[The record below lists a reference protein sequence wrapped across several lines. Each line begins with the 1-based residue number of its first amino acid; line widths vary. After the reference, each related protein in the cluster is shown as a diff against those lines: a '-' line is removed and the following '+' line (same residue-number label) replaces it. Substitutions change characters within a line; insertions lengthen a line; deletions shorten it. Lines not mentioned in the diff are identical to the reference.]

1 MRCVATARMTC
12 TRARWAPKCADC
24 HTENDWKEARLDHE
38 KIRFPLEGKHVDTKC
53 VDCHKKGAAYKDTR
67 LAPASAATR
76 RTTTAARVTRA
87 CTPAFCAK
95 PLGHSV
101 EMFLRTYVE
110 VDRRW
115 SERAGDEPPRSGPHS
130 GYIPD
135 LSQATT
141 LIA

>member
-1 MRCVATARMTC
+1 MRCVATAMMTC

-87 CTPAFCAK
+87 CTPTFCAK
-95 PLGHSV
+95 QLGHSV
-101 EMFLRTYVE
+101 EMFLRTYAKWIDGGQNALE
-110 VDRRW
+110 MNRL
-115 SERAGDEPPRSGPHS
+115 EATPHS
-130 GYIPD
+130 GFVPD
-135 LSQATT
+135 LSQTTT
-141 LIA
+141 LNA